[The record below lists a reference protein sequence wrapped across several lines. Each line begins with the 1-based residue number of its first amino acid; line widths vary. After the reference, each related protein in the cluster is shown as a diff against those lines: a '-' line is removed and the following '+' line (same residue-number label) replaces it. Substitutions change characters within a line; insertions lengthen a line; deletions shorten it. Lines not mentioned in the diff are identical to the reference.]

1 MYTYIGSMHAVCA
14 ARSFAP
20 RGGRCILSSSRA
32 EQQQQQKKT
41 KDSLKPTVGKYG
53 LQMPV
58 FDEAHVDKVAREACS
73 RLQNCRNVDF
83 RTARWFAKDRKLD
96 VNDTVAKVAASL
108 RRGL

>member
-1 MYTYIGSMHAVCA
+1 
-14 ARSFAP
+14 
-20 RGGRCILSSSRA
+20 LSPSRA
-32 EQQQQQKKT
+32 QQQQQQQQKKK
-41 KDSLKPTVGKYG
+41 KDSLKPNIGKYG

-96 VNDTVAKVAASL
+96 VDDTIAKVAASF
-108 RRGL
+108 RREL

>member
-1 MYTYIGSMHAVCA
+1 MYTCICSMHAVCA

-32 EQQQQQKKT
+32 EQQQQKKT

-73 RLQNCRNVDF
+73 RLQTCRNVDF

-96 VNDTVAKVAASL
+96 VNDTIAKVAASL

>member
-1 MYTYIGSMHAVCA
+1 
-14 ARSFAP
+14 
-20 RGGRCILSSSRA
+20 LSSSRA
-32 EQQQQQKKT
+32 EQQQQQQQQKKK
-41 KDSLKPTVGKYG
+41 KDSLKPTIGKYG

-58 FDEAHVDKVAREACS
+58 FDEAHVDKVAQEACS

-108 RRGL
+108 RSGL